1 MSANVTQKTLI
12 LFKPDAVQ
20 RRLCGKLLTR
30 FEEKGL
36 RIAAMKLMKIDD
48 ALAAKHYEAHKS
60 KGFYAGL
67 VKFMT
72 SAPVMALVL
81 EGPHAVEVCRNMM
94 GATFGFKAAPGT
106 IRGDFG
112 VSNQYNLIHGS
123 DSPEA
128 AEREIALFF
137 EPKQVLAWSTADA
150 ALHACD

>member
-48 ALAAKHYEAHKS
+48 ALAAKHYEAHKT

-72 SAPVMALVL
+72 SSPVMALVL

-112 VSNQYNLIHGS
+112 LSVQNNLVHGS
-123 DSPEA
+123 DSTENA
-128 AEREIALFF
+128 TAEIALWFKPDELVAF
-137 EPKQVLAWSTADA
+137 TPTDGTWVG
-150 ALHACD
+150 